1 MDRPISGRDFSI
13 SSSVDSLWKNRF
25 RAVEFCFF
33 GLDFVPAEALRAT
46 QRKPTISP
54 LGGKLSKESVRGV
67 FPGNALRATQR
78 NFTAFSLYF
87 TDQFSRFP
95 LKFHCFFSLFF
106 TDQFCKF
113 SLTNLGGC
121 FEGLYGEVV
130 WLIISTATS
139 TTTTRTHT
147 RTHAHTHTHT

>member
-46 QRKPTISP
+46 QRKPTTSP

-78 NFTAFSLYF
+78 NFTAFFTFFHGPIFKVSTEISL
-87 TDQFSRFP
+87 
-95 LKFHCFFSLFF
+95 LFSLF
-106 TDQFCKF
+106 
-113 SLTNLGGC
+113 SRTN
-121 FEGLYGEVV
+121 FA
-130 WLIISTATS
+130 SF
-139 TTTTRTHT
+139 H
-147 RTHAHTHTHT
+147 